1 MGTAEYIELQ
11 LSELQAAKARYVV
24 FTCNAYSCGN
34 LSPRL
39 VVGWMDADKPMRVSE
54 RNGVAYDPSCV
65 RHRVRI
71 SESNLSKGLVFGI
84 LLSRVPRWLSGIIIP
99 ILSIF
104 QTIPGLVFIGVLFI
118 WWGNI
123 YPTVIVALSV
133 YAMFPVLK
141 NTYTGILEVE
151 SQYIEAAKG
160 CGMSSLQTLLRVELP
175 LAMPVIIA
183 GLRMATIYT
192 VSWAVLASMI
202 GLGGLGDFVYRG
214 TNSNNNT
221 LILLG
226 AIPAAILAI
235 LFGLVIDLLQKKVTP
250 RGLRK
255 EAGR

>member
-1 MGTAEYIELQ
+1 M
-11 LSELQAAKARYVV
+11 
-24 FTCNAYSCGN
+24 
-34 LSPRL
+34 
-39 VVGWMDADKPMRVSE
+39 
-54 RNGVAYDPSCV
+54 
-65 RHRVRI
+65 
-71 SESNLSKGLVFGI
+71 
-84 LLSRVPRWLSGIIIP
+84 SGIIIP

-104 QTIPGLVFIGVLFI
+104 QTFPGLVFIGVLFI

-151 SQYIEAAKG
+151 PKYIEAAKG
-160 CGMSSLQTLLRVELP
+160 CGMSSFQTLVRVELP
-175 LAMPVIIA
+175 LAMPVIIS
-183 GLRMATIYT
+183 GLRMAAIYT

-214 TNSNNNT
+214 TSSNNNT

-226 AIPAAILAI
+226 AIPAAILAV
-235 LFGLVIDLLQKKVTP
+235 LFGLVIDLLQKRVTP

-255 EAGR
+255 EAGK

>member
-1 MGTAEYIELQ
+1 MSGFFDTIRELMADYGAELLTAIGVHTVFVVV
-11 LSELQAAKARYVV
+11 SVAIGFAA
-24 FTCNAYSCGN
+24 
-34 LSPRL
+34 
-39 VVGWMDADKPMRVSE
+39 
-54 RNGVAYDPSCV
+54 
-65 RHRVRI
+65 
-71 SESNLSKGLVFGI
+71 GLVLGI
-84 LLSRVPRWLSGIIIP
+84 LLSRVPRWLSGVIIP
-99 ILSIF
+99 VLSIF

-118 WWGNI
+118 WWGGV

-141 NTYTGILEVE
+141 NTYTGILEVDR
-151 SQYIEAAKG
+151 QYIEAARG

-214 TNSNNNT
+214 TSSNNNT

-235 LFGLVIDLLQKKVTP
+235 LFGAVIDLLQKRVTP

-255 EAGR
+255 EGGR